1 LKLTFSAPIEAADSE
16 RRIISGK
23 IMEYGATGHTSVGP
37 VVFEKNS
44 IEIPAANRIKL
55 LAQHEP
61 NNPIGRAQSFS
72 ANGDYLF
79 GTFKISNSSKG
90 TDYLTLAAEDLISGL
105 SVGVEV
111 IASIPKDNYLLVTAA
126 KLVEVSLVES
136 PAFENAIVTKVAASQ
151 SNTVEAQNHT
161 VTTTITTN
169 ITTDETTDQP
179 TDQTES
185 EEVMPTPENPVTP
198 AEEAPVVDATRPRT
212 AVPYNALDSQ
222 RVRHGITSSG
232 RYLQHKILAAQGND
246 ESKLWITAADDF
258 SSAGLGFT
266 PTQYLRDI
274 VTTSNF
280 GRPAVDAVDK
290 QALPASGMTINRPK
304 FTTYPVATVEAEG
317 GAVQNTDAVSEYLTA
332 TVSKYSG
339 MQTLSVELL
348 ERSDPGF
355 FDAITRQL
363 ELAYLK
369 VTDAAVI
376 TAITSF
382 GTVGTTTVTAD
393 ADGIIDFI
401 ATESPLCYSGSSFFA
416 KNYLCGSSQW
426 SLLLG
431 STDTTGRPIFT
442 ANQPM
447 NAAGT
452 SSVSSIKGNVLGL
465 DLYVD
470 KSAVATTIDD
480 SAFIIAPE
488 AFTVFE
494 SPTAYMSVNV
504 VSNLQIQVAIYGYMA
519 TMGNI
524 AAGIR
529 RFNIA

>member
-1 LKLTFSAPIEAADSE
+1 LKLTFSAAIEAADSE

-37 VVFEKNS
+37 VVFEKGS
-44 IEIPAANRIKL
+44 IAIPAANRIKL

-72 ANGDYLF
+72 ADGNYVF

-90 TDYLTLAAEDLISGL
+90 TDYLTLASEDLVSGL

-136 PAFENAIVTKVAASQ
+136 PAFENATVTKVAASE
-151 SNTVEAQNHT
+151 SETVEEINP
-161 VTTTITTN
+161 TT
-169 ITTDETTDQP
+169 E
-179 TDQTES
+179 TES
-185 EEVMPTPENPVTP
+185 EAVMTTSPENTAPET
-198 AEEAPVVDATRPRT
+198 AAEAPVVEAARPTT

-304 FTTYPVATVEAEG
+304 FTTYPTATVEAEG
-317 GAVQNTDAVSEYLTA
+317 GAVANTDAVSEYLSA

-376 TAITSF
+376 TALTSF
-382 GTVGTTTVTAD
+382 GTAGTTNVTAD
-393 ADGIIDFI
+393 AAGIISFI
-401 ATESPLCYSGSSFFA
+401 STESPLCYSGSSFFA

-470 KSAVATTIDD
+470 KNAVSTTIDN

-504 VSNLQIQVAIYGYMA
+504 VSNLQVQVAIYGYMA

>member
-1 LKLTFSAPIEAADSE
+1 LKLTFSAAIEAADSE

-37 VVFEKNS
+37 VVFEKGS
-44 IEIPAANRIKL
+44 IAIPAANRIKL

-72 ANGDYLF
+72 ADGNYVF

-90 TDYLTLAAEDLISGL
+90 TDYLTLASEDLVSGL

-136 PAFENAIVTKVAASQ
+136 PAFENATVTKVAASE
-151 SNTVEAQNHT
+151 SETVEEINP
-161 VTTTITTN
+161 TT
-169 ITTDETTDQP
+169 E
-179 TDQTES
+179 TES
-185 EEVMPTPENPVTP
+185 EAVMTTSPENTAPET
-198 AEEAPVVDATRPRT
+198 AAEAPVVDAARPTT

-304 FTTYPVATVEAEG
+304 FTTYPTATVEAEG
-317 GAVQNTDAVSEYLTA
+317 GAVANTDAVSEYLSA

-376 TAITSF
+376 TALTSF
-382 GTVGTTTVTAD
+382 GTAGTTNVTAD
-393 ADGIIDFI
+393 AAGIIDFI
-401 ATESPLCYSGSSFFA
+401 STESPLCYSGSSFFA

-470 KSAVATTIDD
+470 KNAVSTTIDN

-504 VSNLQIQVAIYGYMA
+504 VSNLQVQVAIYGYMA

>member
-1 LKLTFSAPIEAADSE
+1 LKLTFSAAIEAADSE

-23 IMEYGATGHTSVGP
+23 IMEYGATGQTSVGP
-37 VVFEKNS
+37 VVFEKGS
-44 IEIPAANRIKL
+44 IAIPTANRIKL

-72 ANGDYLF
+72 ADGNYVF

-90 TDYLTLAAEDLISGL
+90 TDYLTLASEDLVSGL

-136 PAFENAIVTKVAASQ
+136 PAFENATVTKVAASE
-151 SNTVEAQNHT
+151 SETVEAGSST
-161 VTTTITTN
+161 STTTITTTV
-169 ITTDETTDQP
+169 TTTE
-179 TDQTES
+179 TES
-185 EEVMPTPENPVTP
+185 EDVMTTAPENTAPET
-198 AEEAPVVDATRPRT
+198 AAEAPVVDAARPTT

-304 FTTYPVATVEAEG
+304 FTTYPVATVELEG
-317 GAVQNTDAVSEYLTA
+317 GAVQNTDAVSEYLSA

-376 TAITSF
+376 TALTSF
-382 GTVGTTTVTAD
+382 GTAGTTNVTAN
-393 ADGIIDFI
+393 AAGIIDFI
-401 ATESPLCYSGSSFFA
+401 STESPLCYSGSSFFA

-447 NAAGT
+447 NSAGT
-452 SSVSSIKGNVLGL
+452 ANVSSIKGNVLGL

-470 KSAVATTIDD
+470 KNAVSTTIDN

-504 VSNLQIQVAIYGYMA
+504 VSNLQVQVAIYGYMA

>member
-1 LKLTFSAPIEAADSE
+1 LKLTFSAAIEAADSE

-37 VVFEKNS
+37 VVFEKGS
-44 IEIPAANRIKL
+44 ISIPAANRIKL

-72 ANGDYLF
+72 ADGNYVF

-90 TDYLTLAAEDLISGL
+90 TDYLTLAAEDLVSGL

-136 PAFENAIVTKVAASQ
+136 PAFENATVTKVAASE
-151 SNTVEAQNHT
+151 SETVEAGSST
-161 VTTTITTN
+161 STTTITTTV
-169 ITTDETTDQP
+169 TTTE
-179 TDQTES
+179 TES
-185 EEVMPTPENPVTP
+185 EDVMTTAPENTAPET
-198 AEEAPVVDATRPRT
+198 AAEAPVVDAARPTT

-317 GAVQNTDAVSEYLTA
+317 GAVQNTDAVSEYLSA

-376 TAITSF
+376 TALTSF
-382 GTVGTTTVTAD
+382 GTAGTTNVTAN
-393 ADGIIDFI
+393 AAGIIDFI
-401 ATESPLCYSGSSFFA
+401 STESPLCYSGSSFFA

-470 KSAVATTIDD
+470 KNAVSTTIDN

-504 VSNLQIQVAIYGYMA
+504 VSNLQVQVAIYGYMA

>member
-1 LKLTFSAPIEAADSE
+1 MKLTFSAAIEAADSE

-23 IMEYGATGHTSVGP
+23 IMEYGATGQTSVGP
-37 VVFEKNS
+37 VVFEKGS
-44 IEIPAANRIKL
+44 IAIPTANRIKL

-72 ANGDYLF
+72 ADGNYVF

-90 TDYLTLAAEDLISGL
+90 TDYLTLASEDLVSGL

-136 PAFENAIVTKVAASQ
+136 PAFENATVTKVAASE
-151 SNTVEAQNHT
+151 SETVEAGSST
-161 VTTTITTN
+161 STTTITTTV
-169 ITTDETTDQP
+169 TTTE
-179 TDQTES
+179 TES
-185 EEVMPTPENPVTP
+185 EDVMTTAPENTAPET
-198 AEEAPVVDATRPRT
+198 AAEAPVVDAARPTT

-304 FTTYPVATVEAEG
+304 FTTYPVATVELEG
-317 GAVQNTDAVSEYLTA
+317 GAVQNTDAVSEYLSA

-376 TAITSF
+376 TALTSF
-382 GTVGTTTVTAD
+382 GTAGTTNVTAN
-393 ADGIIDFI
+393 AAGIIDFI
-401 ATESPLCYSGSSFFA
+401 STESPLCYSGSSFFA

-447 NAAGT
+447 NSAGT
-452 SSVSSIKGNVLGL
+452 ANVSSIKGNVLGL

-470 KSAVATTIDD
+470 KNAVSTTIDN

-504 VSNLQIQVAIYGYMA
+504 VSNLQVQVAIYGYMA

>member
-1 LKLTFSAPIEAADSE
+1 MKLTFSAAIEAADSE

-37 VVFEKNS
+37 VVFEKGS
-44 IEIPAANRIKL
+44 IAIPTANRIKL

-72 ANGDYLF
+72 ADGNYVF

-90 TDYLTLAAEDLISGL
+90 TDYLTLASEDLVSGL

-136 PAFENAIVTKVAASQ
+136 PAFENATVTKVAASE
-151 SNTVEAQNHT
+151 SETVEAGSST
-161 VTTTITTN
+161 STTTITTTV
-169 ITTDETTDQP
+169 TTTE
-179 TDQTES
+179 TES
-185 EEVMPTPENPVTP
+185 EDVMTTAPENTAPET
-198 AEEAPVVDATRPRT
+198 AAEAPVVDAARPTT

-304 FTTYPVATVEAEG
+304 FTTYPTATVEAEG
-317 GAVQNTDAVSEYLTA
+317 GAVANTDAVSEYLSA

-376 TAITSF
+376 TALTSF
-382 GTVGTTTVTAD
+382 GTAGTTNVTAD
-393 ADGIIDFI
+393 AAGIIDFI
-401 ATESPLCYSGSSFFA
+401 STESPLCYSGSSFFA

-470 KSAVATTIDD
+470 KNAVSTTIDN

-504 VSNLQIQVAIYGYMA
+504 VSNLQVQVAIYGYMA

>member
-1 LKLTFSAPIEAADSE
+1 MKLTFSASIQAADSE

-23 IMEYGATGHTSVGP
+23 IMEYGATGNTSAGP
-37 VVFEKNS
+37 VIFERGS
-44 IEIPAANRIKL
+44 ISIPSAAKVKL

-72 ANGDYLF
+72 TDGDFIF

-111 IASIPKDNYLLVTAA
+111 EASLPKEGYLLVTAA

-136 PAFENAIVTKVAASQ
+136 PAFENAIVTKVAASE
-151 SNTVEAQNHT
+151 N
-161 VTTTITTN
+161 
-169 ITTDETTDQP
+169 ETENEEHPSTE
-179 TDQTES
+179 TES
-185 EEVMPTPENPVTP
+185 EAPVDTTPEAVTP
-198 AEEAPVVDATRPRT
+198 EVVPAPVVEASRLTT
-212 AVPYNALDSQ
+212 SVPYNALDSQ

-232 RYLQHKILAAQGND
+232 QLLRHKILAAQGNE
-246 ESKLWITAADDF
+246 ESKLWVTAADDF

-317 GAVQNTDAVSEYLTA
+317 GAVQNTDAVSEYLSA

-376 TAITSF
+376 TALTSF
-382 GTVGTTTVTAD
+382 GTAGTTNVTAD
-393 ADGIIDFI
+393 AAGIIDFI
-401 ATESPLCYSGSSFFA
+401 STESPLCYSGSSFFA

-470 KSAVATTIDD
+470 KNAVSTTIDN

-504 VSNLQIQVAIYGYMA
+504 VSNLQVQVAIYGYMA